1 MTIQILIRLFKVIYI
16 VLNLKVSLSK
26 IFENFSSS
34 IFQFQFRFIIEYFVS
49 DERSRRDVHAKVLDC
64 PSGRVLSKRA
74 NLQARPGNFSQ
85 SKTSNIYFID
95 ILPKT
100 RDIGSFATFIAGYS
114 DICRGLSS

>member
-1 MTIQILIRLFKVIYI
+1 M
-16 VLNLKVSLSK
+16 LNLKVSLSK

-74 NLQARPGNFSQ
+74 NLQARPGKFGL
-85 SKTSNIYFID
+85 SKTLNKYFID